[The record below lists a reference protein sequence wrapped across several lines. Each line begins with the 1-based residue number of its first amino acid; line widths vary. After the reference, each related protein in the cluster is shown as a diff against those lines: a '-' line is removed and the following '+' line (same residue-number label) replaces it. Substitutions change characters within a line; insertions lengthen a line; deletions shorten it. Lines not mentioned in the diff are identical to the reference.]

1 MNNNSTKRVLVLGA
15 TGSIGKS
22 TMDILRNQKD
32 RFSCAGITANKN
44 KNELDSLANEFNCP
58 SCLTSVEG
66 TDGIKKLIDK
76 TKPDIV
82 VNGIAGSAGLVPTML
97 VLQSGIDLALANKE
111 SVVMAGPLIFDLAQK
126 NNCSI
131 IPVDSEHSAIFTL
144 LNQCGGAK
152 NVDRLMITA
161 SGGPFRTWPSDKIKD
176 ATLQDAL
183 KHPTWDMGV
192 KITVD
197 SATMGNKGLE
207 VIEAKRLFG
216 FDTKNIQVVVHPQ
229 SIVHSLV
236 RTNDG
241 IVYGQLSHPDMKHP
255 IIQALDWPKINT
267 NFMKP
272 FDLTDTPDGSMTL
285 TFEKPRM
292 DDFPL
297 LGLAFEA
304 AKNDG
309 SSPITFNAANEVAV
323 AAFIEGKIRFSGIA
337 DIVAD
342 VMQKSKTHDITC
354 VEDIFEYDKQA
365 RNLAAEYLKK

>member
-22 TMDILRNQKD
+22 TIDILRNQKD

-44 KNELDSLANEFNCP
+44 KDELDSLAREFNCP
-58 SCLTSVEG
+58 SCLTSAEG
-66 TDGIKKLIDK
+66 TDGIKKLIDN

-111 SVVMAGPLIFDLAQK
+111 SVVMAGPLIFDLARK

-144 LNQCGGAK
+144 LNQCGGPE

-207 VIEAKRLFG
+207 VIEARRLFS

-236 RTNDG
+236 RTKDG

-255 IIQALDWPKINT
+255 IIQALDWPKIST

-272 FDLTDTPDGSMTL
+272 FDLTDTADGSMTL

-309 SSPITFNAANEVAV
+309 SSPITFNASNEVAV
-323 AAFIEGKIRFSGIA
+323 AAFIEGNIRFSGIA
-337 DIVAD
+337 DIVTH
-342 VMQKSKTHDITC
+342 VMQKSKTQAVTC
-354 VEDIFEYDKQA
+354 VEDIFECDREA
-365 RNLAAEYLKK
+365 RALAAEYLKK